1 MWASLTA
8 GAACDPPSVRRSA
21 LVLVGGRYT
30 YLLKGRE
37 DLHLDERIMQF
48 LRMVNTFLG
57 RDSRSL
63 SRGLQAIHPQ

>member
-1 MWASLTA
+1 M
-8 GAACDPPSVRRSA
+8 
-21 LVLVGGRYT
+21 LVGGRYT